1 MNQPGMDRAL
11 ALSCDRALFGLT
23 PEQEMEL
30 VALLPP
36 GTRIDAGLE
45 LAAAAITL
53 SELSIDEP
61 LPRHLAE
68 RALAAGYGDHGAA
81 AVSRGGTMPIAIPQP
96 EARTVMLPSTRP
108 PASEPRPMPRAAEPT
123 NVVSIA
129 TARPKPSMLPWFAA
143 AACLGLAVGSIAYF
157 TTRDGKAP
165 PVASNLPIESKPSA
179 SEARAKLLAEA
190 KDVVRTAW
198 GETGD
203 QAGKGET
210 GEVVWSNERQ
220 EGYMTF
226 RAVAANDPKATQ
238 YQLWIFD
245 AERDERYPVDGGVF
259 DVDTSK
265 GEVTIPISAKVAVGK
280 PTLFA
285 VTVEKPGGVVVSKRE
300 RIVVAAKTAS

>member
-1 MNQPGMDRAL
+1 MNQPRMDRAL
-11 ALSCDRALFGLT
+11 ALACDRALSGLT

-30 VALLPP
+30 VSLLPP
-36 GTRIDAGLE
+36 GRRIDPGLE

-61 LPRHLAE
+61 LPRNVAE
-68 RALAAGYGDHGAA
+68 RVLAASADQR
-81 AVSRGGTMPIAIPQP
+81 VSVMPRGGTMPIAIPQAD
-96 EARTVMLPSTRP
+96 ARTVLLPSTP
-108 PASEPRPMPRAAEPT
+108 PPSSEPRPVLRAAEPT

-129 TARPKPSMLPWFAA
+129 PLRAKPSMVPWFAA
-143 AACLGLAVGSIAYF
+143 AACFGLAVGSITYF
-157 TTRDGKAP
+157 LTRDGKPP
-165 PVASNLPIESKPSA
+165 PVAIDVPAEAKLSP
-179 SEARAKLLAEA
+179 SEARAKLLAEG

-226 RAVAANDPKATQ
+226 RAVATNDPKATQ

-259 DVDTSK
+259 DVNTEN
-265 GEVTIPISAKVAVGK
+265 GEVTIPISARVVVKK

-285 VTVEKPGGVVVSKRE
+285 VTVEQPGGVVVSKRE